1 MLITFS
7 GPYKG
12 KILLPLSVAVFGW
25 SLERFVYH
33 ANLVTAVGLCLAHVC
48 GLIREIRGTP
58 ANRTLKFQVLR
69 SSSVK
74 LA

>member
-12 KILLPLSVAVFGW
+12 KILLPLSVAVFGC
-25 SLERFVYH
+25 VYH

-48 GLIREIRGTP
+48 GLMCEIRGAP